1 MQSHSTT
8 NALNTLAE
16 ELAAVLQGALEEAM
30 PLTGQEDTDL
40 RDLERAT
47 MAVMKRVGQRFLRLL
62 IEACQPAEPAETIAC
77 RCGGTATYVRHREGT
92 VITLMGQIKVSRAYY
107 LCDDCHEGT
116 YPLDEKLG
124 FCAGGLSAAL
134 QEALAMI
141 GVHLPFGLASD
152 LFERLTKVAI
162 SDNGVREA
170 TERIGQERLEADEA
184 LVEAAWDLQR
194 LELPEGP
201 SEAPKRLYG
210 SVDETS
216 VHTEEGWR
224 KPKLGTWYTTD
235 EPPWDQPSEEWELR
249 AEEISYYGDIA
260 EAEDFG
266 RLMYLVGLQRGAD
279 RAEELI
285 FIADGAQWIWK
296 LVEEHFPHAVQIV
309 DWYHATEYIWK
320 VAHAVYGEGSDLAK
334 AWANKRLTEL
344 WEGEVEKVLSACQAH
359 VNPHQEN
366 GPVQKAITY
375 FQNNRHRMRYPEFRA
390 QGYQIGSGTI
400 ESGCKRVIGARLKQA
415 GMIWTLQGARQIIK
429 ARAMFLSNEWDDFC
443 QRRQPLRRSYSRAA

>member
-1 MQSHSTT
+1 MQSHFATH
-8 NALNTLAE
+8 ALNMLAE
-16 ELAAVLQGALEEAM
+16 ELVAVLQGALEEAI
-30 PLTGQEDTDL
+30 PLTEQEDTDL
-40 RDLERAT
+40 RDLEGAT
-47 MAVMKRVGQRFLRLL
+47 IEAMKRVGQRFLRLL

-92 VITLMGQIKVSRAYY
+92 VITLMGQVRVSRAYY
-107 LCDDCHEGT
+107 LCDECHEGT

-134 QEALAMI
+134 QEALAMT
-141 GVHLPFGLASD
+141 GVHLPFELASN
-152 LFERLTKVAI
+152 LFERLTQVSI

-184 LVEAAWDLQR
+184 LVEAAWDLRR
-194 LELPEGP
+194 LELPAGP
-201 SEAPKRLYG
+201 SDVPKRLYG

-224 KPKLGTWYTTD
+224 KPKLGSWYTTD
-235 EPPWDQPSEEWELR
+235 EPAWSKPPEEWDLR

-266 RLMYLVGLQRGAD
+266 RLMYLTGRQRGAD
-279 RAEELI
+279 RAEDLV

-320 VAHAVYGEGSDLAK
+320 VAHAVYGEGSDLAE
-334 AWANKRLTEL
+334 AWADKRLTEL
-344 WEGEVEKVLSACQAH
+344 WEGDLEAVLSAFRAH
-359 VNPHQEN
+359 VNHTRKDD
-366 GPVQKAITY
+366 PVQKAITY

-415 GMIWTLQGARQIIK
+415 GMIWTLQGARQVIK

-443 QRRQPLRRSYSRAA
+443 QRRQPLRRTYSRAA